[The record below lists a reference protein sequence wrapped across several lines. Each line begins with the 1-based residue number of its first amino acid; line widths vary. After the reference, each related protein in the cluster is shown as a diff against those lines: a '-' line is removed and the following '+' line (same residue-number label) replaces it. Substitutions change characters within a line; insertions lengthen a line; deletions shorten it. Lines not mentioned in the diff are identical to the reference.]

1 MDTNSKQFKDALQ
14 NLTTAFFQF
23 LNVVNPERID
33 REAEIQ
39 FIAQS
44 MQTISAHMS
53 ALQGI
58 SVQESQIPDIDPS
71 RNNHEHKVESLQPKP
86 QTTQVTVSSSVPEH
100 PNRFSMRPSYN
111 KRGSVWVFERFGI
124 DGPTKLFSLFIG
136 ETDGFFELKAIS
148 PEVWQEFVYENH
160 KDIFVPD
167 VIQYDGEIST
177 CVKVDPVERG
187 IVQKEDIGGLMQWRI
202 VKPCRVKVTPV

>member
-1 MDTNSKQFKDALQ
+1 MDTNSKQFQDALQ

-44 MQTISAHMS
+44 MQTISALMS

-58 SVQESQIPDIDPS
+58 SVQESQNPDIYPS

-86 QTTQVTVSSSVPEH
+86 QTTQVTVSSSVP
-100 PNRFSMRPSYN
+100 
-111 KRGSVWVFERFGI
+111 
-124 DGPTKLFSLFIG
+124 
-136 ETDGFFELKAIS
+136 
-148 PEVWQEFVYENH
+148 
-160 KDIFVPD
+160 
-167 VIQYDGEIST
+167 
-177 CVKVDPVERG
+177 
-187 IVQKEDIGGLMQWRI
+187 GGR
-202 VKPCRVKVTPV
+202 